1 MVSNPAARK
10 RAAKVLEKQ
19 PDDVVDSEVTEE
31 ELELLNQISDE
42 ELEEA
47 EEAEEADEDVEE
59 ELPEEKPL
67 AKATGKKIGK
77 QIYANLIGGLVY
89 YYKGVRF
96 EHNKPQAVSLE
107 TAKYLKESKRTVIVN
122 GKSYHEKVFKLGYD
136 TQSIL
141 DKSLPENNDQAYN
154 ELYQ

>member
-19 PDDVVDSEVTEE
+19 PDDVVESEVTEE

-42 ELEEA
+42 ELEEP
-47 EEAEEADEDVEE
+47 EEAEEDVEE
-59 ELPEEKPL
+59 ELPEEKL
-67 AKATGKKIGK
+67 VTKATGKKIGK
-77 QIYANLIGGLVY
+77 QIYANLVGGLVY
-89 YYKGVRF
+89 YYKGIRF
-96 EHNKPQAVSLE
+96 EHNKPQPVSLE
-107 TAKYLKESKRTVIVN
+107 VAKYLKESKRTVIVN

-136 TQSIL
+136 TESIL

>member
-42 ELEEA
+42 EVEET
-47 EEAEEADEDVEE
+47 EEADEDVEE
-59 ELPEEKPL
+59 ELQEEKPL

-77 QIYANLIGGLVY
+77 QIYANLVGGLVY

-96 EHNKPQAVSLE
+96 EHNKPQPVSLE

-136 TQSIL
+136 TESIL